1 MNPAAV
7 ERQLTELLESRAE
20 RHGIAAAWLFG
31 SVARDTAGPESDVDV
46 AILLSEDPPRTLAG
60 LKLDLESE
68 LELALRVSVQLV
80 VLNRVPSE
88 LAVTVFREGKLLVER
103 DRARRLEFE
112 VRKRNE
118 FWDIEPILRLYRRQ
132 EPVYR

>member
-1 MNPAAV
+1 MDPAAV
-7 ERQLTELLESRAE
+7 ERQLTELLESCAE

-31 SVARDTAGPESDVDV
+31 SMARGTAGPESDVDV
-46 AILLSEDPPRTLAG
+46 AVLLSEDPPRTLAG

-68 LELALRVSVQLV
+68 LEMALRLPVQLV
-80 VLNRVPSE
+80 VLNRAPSE
-88 LAVTVFREGKLLVER
+88 LAVTVFREGKLLLER
-103 DRARRLEFE
+103 DPAKRVEFE

-118 FWDIEPILRLYRRQ
+118 FWDMEPILRLYRRQ